1 MALDI
6 NRMTMDRAL
15 SLAQKYYDKTSLEH
29 VYRVLGYVILNRTI
43 PLEYYIDCKCLA
55 LMHDLIEDTDYTPV
69 ELPPNFTKALE
80 LLIKPQNISYDEYCK
95 RIHDAQNTAYGKCA
109 YWVKL
114 ADIKDRLSLANTL
127 TPELKEKYL
136 SGLRYLL

>member
-15 SLAQKYYDKTSLEH
+15 DLAQKYYSKTALEH
-29 VYRVLGYVILNRTI
+29 TYRVLGYVILNRTI

-55 LMHDLIEDTDYTPV
+55 LMHDLVEDAGYTPV
-69 ELPPNFTKALE
+69 GLPPNFTKALE
-80 LLIKPQNISYDEYCK
+80 LLAEPQDTSYDEYCK
-95 RIHDAQNTAYGKCA
+95 RIHDAQDTAYGRCA

-114 ADIKDRLSLANTL
+114 ADIKDHLSLTNTL
-127 TPELKEKYL
+127 TPRLKEKYL